1 MDIGT
6 EKPAIVVEP
15 LEDPFRR
22 DAPAPPDP
30 APAEPIPAAEPVPAG
45 RKGAPTS

>member
-15 LEDPFRR
+15 VEDPFEKQP
-22 DAPAPPDP
+22 APAPAP
-30 APAEPIPAAEPVPAG
+30 APERETEDVPA
-45 RKGAPTS
+45 